1 MRVEKQPNLV
11 TTALNKAAPE
21 KTNGK
26 TRERKALTPAQKS
39 RAYILGAVLLLVAAG
54 FWWSLRSSLGV
65 GLDLSRDTVQTLS
78 VTFILFGWLL
88 ALIALAAAFIRQP
101 WWGFCLLSLTALI
114 HFVFFPWTYYSWA
127 AVVLAVVIWLR
138 FWLMVDEEAEN
149 RIRFNL
155 IKVVT
160 HGLGT
165 AVTFTVLVIAIS
177 YLSLNSVSNQ
187 SGRDMTQR
195 IIDSTSETILSL
207 FKSQLKDFNRQDSL
221 DTFLTR
227 YGPTDFQNAL
237 PGGIVPTE
245 YSEKLLVEAERAE
258 LDNLE
263 AGAREAVLRQVRLE
277 FLKPFGITAEGT
289 EPLETVVHRA
299 VQERLE
305 PALKPFENWVPPILA
320 LALFSALSI
329 LGGVF
334 YWWAVLWAAVAY
346 GLLRWLKLIQPITR
360 TETVSAMELRDT

>member
-1 MRVEKQPNLV
+1 MRVDQQPNLV
-11 TTALNKAAPE
+11 TTALNKLAPP
-21 KTNGK
+21 
-26 TRERKALTPAQKS
+26 KADDQRNRSFLTPGQRS
-39 RAYILGAVLLLVAAG
+39 RAISIGAVMVLVSAG
-54 FWWSLRSSLGV
+54 FWWSLHTSLET
-65 GLDLSRDTVQTLS
+65 GLDLAGWAIRSYVA
-78 VTFILFGWLL
+78 TFVLFGWLL
-88 ALIALAAAFIRQP
+88 ALFALAAAFIRQAV
-101 WWGFCLLSLTALI
+101 WGFCLLGLAALT
-114 HFVFFPWTYYSWA
+114 HFIFFPWSYYGLA
-127 AVVLAVVIWLR
+127 AVVIAVVVWLR

-155 IKVVT
+155 VKVVT

-165 AVTFTVLVIAIS
+165 AVTFTVLVVAIS
-177 YLSLNSVSNQ
+177 YLNLNSVSNQ

-227 YGPTDFQNAL
+227 YGPADFQKAL
-237 PGGIVPTE
+237 PSGIVPTE
-245 YSEKLLVEAERAE
+245 YSDKLLIESERVE
-258 LDNLE
+258 LDSLE

-289 EPLETVVHRA
+289 EPVESIVHRV
-299 VQERLE
+299 VQDRLE
-305 PALKPFENWVPPILA
+305 SALKPFEKWVPPIMA

-334 YWWAVLWAAVAY
+334 YWWAVLWASLGY
-346 GLLRWLKLIQPITR
+346 GLLRWLKLIQPTTR
-360 TETVSAMELRDT
+360 TETVSAMELRDH